1 MNHHLIKTIFLSA
14 ILAIGFTVF
23 TALRNIQITPYALE
37 NQYAPVSTFESSCAR
52 CHGPQGSFYG
62 ASFGKLPD
70 AKLKKF
76 VKDMM
81 KGPAGLDPTQA
92 DIDAMTAYQQAIA
105 AKVPFIFISAIDTLK
120 TGVQFS
126 GECMPENRLL
136 LITGKDSLEIQIDQ
150 EGKWQS
156 QSVKPS
162 SKISFLAMNG
172 NDTVILDPLKS
183 KWSHIAE

>member
-1 MNHHLIKTIFLSA
+1 MKMIFLSA
-14 ILAIGFTVF
+14 SLAVGFIIF
-23 TALRNIQITPYALE
+23 TAQRNIEVYQSE
-37 NQYAPVSTFESSCAR
+37 GEVQYPPVSTFESGCAR

-81 KGPAGLDPTQA
+81 KGPAGLKPTPS
-92 DIDAMTAYQQAIA
+92 DIDAMTAYNQAIA
-105 AKVPFIFISAIDTLK
+105 AQKPFVFIADIDTLK

-126 GECMPENRLL
+126 GECMPGNRLL
-136 LITGKDSLEIQIDQ
+136 MIAGKDSLKIQVDQ

-156 QSVKPS
+156 QVVKQS
-162 SKISFLAMNG
+162 QRITFRAGNE
-172 NDTVILDPLKS
+172 NDTVMLDPYES
-183 KWSHIAE
+183 KWTHTLE